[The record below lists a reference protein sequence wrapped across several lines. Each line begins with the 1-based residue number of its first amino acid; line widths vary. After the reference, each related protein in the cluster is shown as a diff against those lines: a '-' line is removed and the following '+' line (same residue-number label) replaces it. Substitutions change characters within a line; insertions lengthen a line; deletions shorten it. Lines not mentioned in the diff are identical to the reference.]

1 VVTAPPLPATTEAP
15 DQVERTYRL
24 VAAIVKPVLRVWFR
38 TRVEGADHIPAEGGA
53 ILVAN
58 HCSNADPLL
67 AALAT
72 GRPVYYMSK
81 AELFKGPFG
90 TVLHA
95 IGQFPVRRG
104 GADREALH
112 AAAGLIERGQILGLF
127 PEGSRG
133 TGGFDLLHPGLA
145 WILLHTAA
153 PVIPVALVGSDRLR
167 RPLGWLPFA
176 SPVRLVIGPPLD
188 FPAPAAGRTAR
199 REATEQLRVTLQ
211 DFMTGARDGAG
222 RRSGR

>member
-1 VVTAPPLPATTEAP
+1 VTAPALAAATEAP
-15 DQVERTYRL
+15 DQVERNYRL
-24 VAAIVKPVLRVWFR
+24 VAAIVKPVLRAWFR
-38 TRVEGADHIPAEGGA
+38 TRVEGAGHIPAEGGA

-90 TVLHA
+90 VVLHA

-104 GADREALH
+104 GADREALQ
-112 AAAGLIERGQILGLF
+112 AAARLIERGEILGLF
-127 PEGSRG
+127 PEGTRG
-133 TGGFDLLHPGLA
+133 TGGFDVAHPGLA
-145 WILLHTAA
+145 WIVLHTAA
-153 PVIPVALVGSDRLR
+153 PVIPVALVGSDRIR

-176 SPVRLVIGPPLD
+176 SPVRLVVGPPLD
-188 FPAPAAGRTAR
+188 VPAPAAGRTAR

-211 DFMTGARDGAG
+211 EFMTGARDGAD